1 MRRMAGVVLG
11 GVLLAACSHSPPASR
26 EVPKT
31 APGASSS
38 SSVPATPPAGNAPS
52 ASPATPSS
60 PATLPPRPPGIL
72 SPQAAH
78 RPVQP
83 GRQLADGSQVPA
95 VQSLLATAD
104 RALAK
109 GELDTAAV
117 SLERAQRLAPQ
128 SAVVYQRLAD
138 IRLRQ
143 ERPAEAEQLARKA
156 LGYTNHPAQQAAIW
170 RQIAAARQQ
179 QGKGAA
185 AQDALERASLLEG
198 RPLAPEPQP

>member
-1 MRRMAGVVLG
+1 MRRMTVVVLG
-11 GVLLAACSHSPPASR
+11 GVFLAACSHSPPVSR
-26 EVPKT
+26 EVPGK

-38 SSVPATPPAGNAPS
+38 SVPVTPPAGTAPS

-60 PATLPPRPPGIL
+60 PATPPRTPGVL

-83 GRQLADGSQVPA
+83 GRLLADGSQVPA
-95 VQSLLATAD
+95 VQSLLSAAD

-156 LGYTNHPAQQAAIW
+156 LGYTNYPTQQAAIW

-185 AQDALERASLLEG
+185 AQEALERASLLEG
-198 RPLAPEPQP
+198 RPLVPEPQP